1 MIIRRSLA
9 VVATTLGACAV
20 IAAFAGPA
28 SAASPTA
35 HPAGHPAN
43 TSLSRSIPEQL
54 GSAPSPS
61 RQRPLSSG
69 NVFVLTNDATHNGV
83 TIFSRGL
90 DGRLVQGPTVPT
102 GGRGGA
108 ETGAVVD
115 PLASQGSLTYDAGH
129 RLLFAVNAGSNT
141 LSVFRVRGHD
151 IDLAQIVPTSGL
163 FPSSVAVAGDLVYVM
178 DAGGPGAV
186 TGFAVVGDRLRPIA
200 GSTRSLGLANDPVP
214 AFLAAPAQVAIS
226 PDRAHLVVA
235 TKSTGTLL
243 VWSLDASG
251 RPSAAAT
258 VTTSAGAVPFAL
270 TFDNAGRLQV
280 AAASGSAASYRFGP
294 SGTLSLV
301 SGPVANGQTAT
312 CWSVRIGS
320 YLYAASAGSATITG
334 YRIDPTGALSLLTPS
349 GVSATT
355 GAGPVDIAASPDGQ
369 FLYEL
374 AAGAGA
380 IDEFAVHADGSLTSI
395 GTVAGLPA
403 DNGSGM
409 EGIATS

>member
-1 MIIRRSLA
+1 MTIRHGLA
-9 VVATTLGACAV
+9 VVASTLGACAA
-20 IAAFAGPA
+20 IAGFAGPV
-28 SAASPTA
+28 SAAT
-35 HPAGHPAN
+35 PASGPAN
-43 TSLSRSIPEQL
+43 SSLSASVAEQL
-54 GSAPSPS
+54 GSAPSPTW
-61 RQRPLSSG
+61 QRPLGSG
-69 NVFVLTNDATHNGV
+69 NVFVLTNDAVHNGV
-83 TIFSRGL
+83 TVFSRGL
-90 DGRLVQGPTVPT
+90 DGRLVQGQTVPT
-102 GGRGGA
+102 GGRGGS

-115 PLASQGSLTYDAGH
+115 PLASQGSLTYDAH
-129 RLLFAVNAGSNT
+129 HHLLFAVNAGSDT

-151 IDLAQIVPTSGL
+151 IDLTQVLPTSGL
-163 FPSSVAVAGDLVYVM
+163 FPSSVAVGGDLVYVM
-178 DAGGPGAV
+178 DAGGSGAV
-186 TGFAVVGDRLRPIA
+186 TGFAVVGDRLRPLP
-200 GSTRSLGLANDPVP
+200 GTTRSLGMTNDPVP

-251 RPSAAAT
+251 RPSATAT

-280 AAASGSAASYRFGP
+280 AAASGSAAAYRFGP
-294 SGTLSLV
+294 NATLSLV

-320 YLYAASAGSATITG
+320 YLYAANAGSSTITG
-334 YRIDPTGALSLLTPS
+334 YRIASDGTLSLLTPS
-349 GVSATT
+349 GVSAST
-355 GAGPVDIAASPDGQ
+355 GAGPVDIAASPDGR

-374 AAGAGA
+374 ATGAGA

-395 GTVAGLPA
+395 GTVAGLPV